1 MSLLFSMLA
10 GFCDGLICGCFSY
23 MYPTMEEMA
32 YQINYVMA
40 HFGLKTFIGF
50 GVGAGAHVLAKF
62 AISNPE
68 KVDICH
74 EEIGYHTKVHR
85 EFYTR
90 KKEERNTSG
99 VVASDTDIRSEDD
112 GFESR
117 LYSNRFILAQYYVV
131 LNGVVK
137 L

>member
-1 MSLLFSMLA
+1 MLA

-90 KKEERNTSG
+90 KKET
-99 VVASDTDIRSEDD
+99 
-112 GFESR
+112 
-117 LYSNRFILAQYYVV
+117 LVV
-131 LNGVVK
+131 LWPVIPTSDPKMMGLNHGCTRID
-137 L
+137 LYLLNTTWS